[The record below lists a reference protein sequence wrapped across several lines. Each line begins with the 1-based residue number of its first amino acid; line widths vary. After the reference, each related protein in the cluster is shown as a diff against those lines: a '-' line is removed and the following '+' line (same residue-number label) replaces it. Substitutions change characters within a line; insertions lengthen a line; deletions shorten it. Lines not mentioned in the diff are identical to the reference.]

1 MNRNS
6 NNDSMNATEKRELNG
21 SILLYNGNF
30 FRFDGKKNYT
40 WMWIQEGMIR
50 DAGYRDCDA
59 GYLAMAEEAVDL
71 KGSLVLP
78 GFYDCHVHVVP
89 TALDRMKLDLN
100 GSRNFEEMGT
110 RLREWAERYP
120 RQSTV
125 YACRLEISDLEEK
138 CLPNRQ
144 VIDQFLRDYDV
155 WIECRDFH
163 CTILNTKALHS
174 INIPWTIEGVEVDE
188 FMRPTGIFRG
198 KANALLRQKIG
209 NSYNIQ
215 DKERAVLDLSK
226 QLLKKGVTSIHAMEG
241 GEGFPEQDVKLL
253 LSCIPRLPLDVCI
266 YFGTMELDKVKALGL
281 TRVGDIFL
289 DGSFTAGEAALDTS
303 YHDRSGSGT
312 LYYSQEEVNQF
323 LLNCYQAGLDTS
335 LHAVGSRAVEQA
347 LRAHEYARRETGIFN
362 LRHRIEHAELTTKHQ
377 RRQAGAM
384 GIIFSMQPA
393 FEYFYGG
400 SRGMFAERL
409 GELWQQ
415 TNPFQDIRNAGVR
428 ICGGSD
434 SGLTPVNPIG
444 GIHAAVNHPVES
456 SRVTV
461 EEALSMF
468 TRDAAWVGREEGYK
482 GELEIGRVADLAV
495 MDRNIFR
502 TNPKGIITAEVIL
515 TMKSGAIL
523 YQDL

>member
-6 NNDSMNATEKRELNG
+6 NNDSMNATGKRELNG

-241 GEGFPEQDVKLL
+241 GEGFPE
-253 LSCIPRLPLDVCI
+253 
-266 YFGTMELDKVKALGL
+266 
-281 TRVGDIFL
+281 
-289 DGSFTAGEAALDTS
+289 
-303 YHDRSGSGT
+303 
-312 LYYSQEEVNQF
+312 EVNQF

>member
-6 NNDSMNATEKRELNG
+6 NNDSMNATGKRELNG

-253 LSCIPRLPLDVCI
+253 LSCIPRLRLYLLWDHGAGQSEGPGPHSCGGHFFRRLLYRRRGRAGHQLPRPFRQRDFVLLPGGGQSVFAQLLSGGAGYLPPRCGQPCG
-266 YFGTMELDKVKALGL
+266 GTGAPRSRICPARDWDIQPPPSDRARRADHKASAQTG
-281 TRVGDIFL
+281 RRHGDHF
-289 DGSFTAGEAALDTS
+289 
-303 YHDRSGSGT
+303 
-312 LYYSQEEVNQF
+312 
-323 LLNCYQAGLDTS
+323 
-335 LHAVGSRAVEQA
+335 LHA
-347 LRAHEYARRETGIFN
+347 AR
-362 LRHRIEHAELTTKHQ
+362 
-377 RRQAGAM
+377 
-384 GIIFSMQPA
+384 
-393 FEYFYGG
+393 
-400 SRGMFAERL
+400 
-409 GELWQQ
+409 
-415 TNPFQDIRNAGVR
+415 V
-428 ICGGSD
+428 
-434 SGLTPVNPIG
+434 
-444 GIHAAVNHPVES
+444 
-456 SRVTV
+456 
-461 EEALSMF
+461 
-468 TRDAAWVGREEGYK
+468 
-482 GELEIGRVADLAV
+482 
-495 MDRNIFR
+495 
-502 TNPKGIITAEVIL
+502 
-515 TMKSGAIL
+515 
-523 YQDL
+523 